1 MRPLFLFS
9 KFLLSAFVLTLT
21 FIADGTLPAN
31 GLVLCNTTRSLAEL
45 DVKFNHRRVISIEQL
60 AVALGSGAAA
70 LAQDFANQRNTL
82 SLKARRGVD
91 FNGTAFGDPE
101 AALLFALDQP
111 GQFLTTGTLQM
122 DLTGAVTVASTRY
135 LLNCGVEGISLA
147 DWLGVAPAFDY
158 TFNGGLITPNSP
170 F

>member
-1 MRPLFLFS
+1 M
-9 KFLLSAFVLTLT
+9 LTLT
-21 FIADGTLPAN
+21 FFPDGTTTST
-31 GLVLCNTTRSLAEL
+31 LVLCNTSRSITEL
-45 DVKFNHRRVISIEQL
+45 DVKFNHKRVISVEQL
-60 AVALGSGAAA
+60 ATALGSGSAA

-82 SLKARRGVD
+82 ALKVRRGID
-91 FNGTAFGDPE
+91 FSSVAFADPE

-111 GQFLTTGTLQM
+111 ARFTTTGALKIQVA
-122 DLTGAVTVASTRY
+122 GATTSATRW

-158 TFNGGLITPNSP
+158 TFNGGLITSTAP